1 MSQPLV
7 YQTDFGTSDGAVSA
21 MYGVALKVDP
31 TLAIFDLTH
40 DIPEYNIWEAS
51 YRLVQTV
58 QYWPVGS
65 VFVSVVDPGVGSS
78 RRSIAIKTTGGQ
90 IIVTPDNGTIT
101 HVKLLQ
107 GIAEARLLREDSHR
121 LIGSEL
127 SYTFHGRD
135 VYAYTGARLAS
146 GQLSF
151 DQVGDPVDVDSL
163 VELPHVD
170 AERSGDSLEGTI
182 DVLDIRF
189 GSLWSNISHS
199 LFTSL
204 GVDYGKRVEV
214 SIRNDTRLVYSNTMV
229 YARSFAEV
237 SMGEPL
243 VYINSVLNLAVAI
256 NQGSFARAYNIG
268 TGLSWKISIRKA
280 PRIVYE

>member
-1 MSQPLV
+1 MPQALV

-31 TLAIFDLTH
+31 ALSIFDLTH
-40 DIPEYNIWEAS
+40 DIPQYNIWEAS

-58 QYWPVGS
+58 QYWPAGT
-65 VFVSVVDPGVGSS
+65 VFVSVVDPGVGTS
-78 RRSIAIKTTGGQ
+78 RRSVAVRTTGGQ
-90 IIVTPDNGTIT
+90 VIVTPDNGSVT
-101 HVKLLQ
+101 HVRLLQ
-107 GIAEARLLREDSHR
+107 GVAEARILREDAHR
-121 LIGSEL
+121 LSGSEL

-146 GQLSF
+146 GQLRF
-151 DQVGDPVDVDSL
+151 EDVGEAIDVASL

-170 AERSGDSLEGTI
+170 ARREGDVLEGTI
-182 DVLDIRF
+182 DVLDVRF
-189 GSLWSNISHS
+189 GSLWSNIPHS
-199 LFTSL
+199 LFIGL

-214 SIRNDTRLVYSNTMV
+214 AIRNDTREVYRNTMV
-229 YARSFAEV
+229 YARSFADV

-243 VYINSVLNLAVAI
+243 VYINSVLNVAVAI

-268 TGLSWKISIRKA
+268 TGLSWKISIRRA

>member
-1 MSQPLV
+1 MPQALV

-31 TLAIFDLTH
+31 ALSIFDLTH
-40 DIPEYNIWEAS
+40 DIPQYNIWEAS

-58 QYWPVGS
+58 QYWPAGT
-65 VFVSVVDPGVGSS
+65 VFVSVVDPGVGTS
-78 RRSIAIKTTGGQ
+78 RRSVAVRTTGGQ
-90 IIVTPDNGTIT
+90 IIVTPDNGTVT
-101 HVKLLQ
+101 HVRLLQ
-107 GIAEARLLREDSHR
+107 GVAEARILREDAHR
-121 LIGSEL
+121 LSGSEL

-146 GQLSF
+146 GQLRF
-151 DQVGDPVDVDSL
+151 EDVGEAIDVASL

-170 AERSGDSLEGTI
+170 ARREGDVLEGTI
-182 DVLDIRF
+182 DVLDVRF
-189 GSLWSNISHS
+189 GSLWSNIPHS
-199 LFTSL
+199 LFIAL

-214 SIRNDTRLVYSNTMV
+214 AIRNDTREVYRNTMV
-229 YARSFAEV
+229 YARSFADV

-243 VYINSVLNLAVAI
+243 VYINSVLNVAVAI

-268 TGLSWKISIRKA
+268 TGLSWKISIRRA

>member
-1 MSQPLV
+1 MSKALV

-31 TLAIFDLTH
+31 ALSIFDLTH
-40 DIPEYNIWEAS
+40 DIPQYSIWEAS

-58 QYWPVGS
+58 QYWPEGT
-65 VFVSVVDPGVGSS
+65 VFVSVVDPGVGTS
-78 RRSIAIKTTGGQ
+78 RRSVVARTKAGQ
-90 IIVTPDNGTIT
+90 IIVTPDNGSLT
-101 HVKLLQ
+101 HVKLLL
-107 GIAEARLLREDSHR
+107 GIAEARILKEDVNR
-121 LIGSEL
+121 LSGSEL

-146 GQLSF
+146 SQLRF
-151 DQVGDPVDVDSL
+151 EEVGDAIDPVTL

-170 AERSGDSLEGTI
+170 AQRSGDALDGTI
-182 DVLDIRF
+182 DVLDVRF
-189 GSLWSNISHS
+189 GSLWSNIPHT
-199 LFTSL
+199 LFAGL

-214 SIRNDTRLVYSNTMV
+214 SIRNDTREVYRNTMV
-229 YARSFAEV
+229 YAKSFAEV

-243 VYINSVLNLAVAI
+243 VYINSVLNVAVAI